1 MNNSFAGLTPLELES
16 LANAI
21 ADRVA
26 DRLAKR
32 RRLLTRH
39 ELSHVINVSVPKID
53 TMLRDN
59 ELPAIRVG
67 RKVLFDPYVVIHHLS
82 LATKE
87 VERATHSKESD

>member
-1 MNNSFAGLTPLELES
+1 MNNSLAGLTPLELET

-21 ADRVA
+21 ADHVA

-39 ELSHVINVSVPKID
+39 ELSHVINVSVPKIV

-59 ELPAIRVG
+59 ELPVIRVG
-67 RKVLFDPYVVIHHLS
+67 RKFLFDPYVVIHHLS

-87 VERATHSKESD
+87 ADRATRIKEPD